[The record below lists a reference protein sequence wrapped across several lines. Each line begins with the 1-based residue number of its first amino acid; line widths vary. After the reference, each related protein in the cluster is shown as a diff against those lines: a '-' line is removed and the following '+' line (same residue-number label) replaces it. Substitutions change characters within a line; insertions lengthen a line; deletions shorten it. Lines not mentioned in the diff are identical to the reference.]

1 MTGLEPVP
9 VAVDER
15 GLDVA
20 ALDGHDVA
28 AVLVAPAH
36 SYPTGAALDTGRR
49 RDLVA
54 WARRHDALIIED
66 DYDAEFRYDRVP
78 IGALQGLAP
87 DHVVYLGSRLKTV
100 SPALRLGWVAR
111 RPPGRRARAREAPR
125 RHGSG
130 LLEQLAFAR
139 FVDRGDFAR
148 YLRRV
153 RPIYRARRDATI
165 ARSPSG
171 CRRSATAGRGR
182 RAASARDA
190 ARRHRRAA
198 ARRSRRQPRR
208 ARRGAARHWADP
220 TRRRR
225 RSCSATAQRASPR
238 SAAGSASSA
247 RRSSRPRAPVV
258 RNGSRRR

>member
-20 ALDGHDVA
+20 ALDAHDVA

-36 SYPTGAALDTGRR
+36 SYPIGATLDPGRR

-66 DYDAEFRYDRVP
+66 DYDAELRYDRFP

-87 DHVVYLGSRLKTV
+87 DHVVYLGSASQDRQPGAAARLARGPPPTA
-100 SPALRLGWVAR
+100 ALEREKRLDDM
-111 RPPGRRARAREAPR
+111 
-125 RHGSG
+125 GSG

-139 FVDRGDFAR
+139 FADRGDFAR

-153 RPIYRARRDATI
+153 RPIYRARAT
-165 ARSPSG
+165 
-171 CRRSATAGRGR
+171 R
-182 RAASARDA
+182 RAALQARLPEV
-190 ARRHRRAA
+190 RHQGAA
-198 ARRSRRQPRR
+198 AGLHLHVTLPAGVDER
-208 ARRGAARHWADP
+208 ALAPAAADRGALVEEAACTGPTRG

-225 RSCSATAQRASPR
+225 SSSATAP
-238 SAAGSASSA
+238 SAS
-247 RRSSRPRAPVV
+247 R
-258 RNGSRRR
+258 